1 MPPLGRQ
8 FKVKLSSGRVLG
20 PLGID
25 LVRRLIKKKHLTGT
39 EVARVYPDGDWV
51 NIFQIEEIAQAF
63 VEVVQ
68 GFDHEHLQT
77 DPSIQ
82 NDDRASSLTS
92 VLPGATQVFPSTQPF
107 IESSDSDQKSIPK
120 IDIEPEPQPEPVV
133 DLTEVGLVIDS
144 PQRVDDEPTEQ
155 EIQKMP
161 SVESLIRLERPSSE
175 EAISYYPIPKKNL
188 IAEAVT
194 VIFQRSENNAKLPGK
209 LKMNT
214 WDRIKGTFLAV
225 VLGVLGYQF
234 FLQEAPKAPVKW
246 TPIRP
251 MMPVLQ
257 DMQDPQKSSAIYAAA
272 MKSYL
277 QDTVPGYIDA
287 SNKLLTA
294 AALDRGNVKALAMLA
309 SSYLNLIDSSNKDE
323 NYFRVISKLIEMSRA
338 KNLDLPETV
347 IADVEYYI
355 FANKA
360 EAAQNRIVEYSK
372 THQVFGRE
380 MFYYLALAFYFR
392 GDFQNSA
399 RYLTQIP
406 ETQVFSPK
414 LFYLRGQLAEKL
426 DQSTSAIVEYE
437 KAIQLNPSHARSRLK
452 IAELMNRQGQLV
464 NAATHLEYLISH
476 SRALSPQE
484 MAQGYYLHSL
494 LSQIHQK
501 WDIALGDMERAVV
514 LDKGNHDY
522 LLEMYTLRAKAGDR
536 QPAMKNQ
543 GRMYYFLSEG
553 EKLLRA
559 GKVHDALTQFLSARQ
574 ANEKSPAPLVKIGDM
589 FARLHQL
596 QNARMNYK
604 LAADLAPNNIE
615 IWSKYIDVLIKSYEW
630 DEASRAMSKFRS
642 LPVPQSAIDKAAA
655 DMFAKQGR
663 YAEAINFYQKAMARD
678 SIDPSVY
685 IAYAQSLMAVK
696 NYKDAPFFFALALR
710 FDPLNTSG
718 IIGTAQ
724 CVAASES
731 IDRAISMLHDELQK
745 DSVAK
750 AEILSGIAEFQ
761 IQKGEWETA
770 QKTIDEAK
778 VSNPDYA
785 YAWKLQAQIYMSQE
799 GTDRLAFDKALQAYQ
814 SYSDRNVSDPS
825 GYLERYKIFI
835 KKTEFEKAADE
846 LDKIFA
852 LYPKYPNLH
861 FYKGSL
867 YTLMRNHQR
876 AISEYQS
883 ELKNN
888 PNSILALKGL
898 AKEYVDAGAPAEAL
912 KYLSKAMELNSKDPD
927 AKADAAYANYL
938 LKNYSG
944 AIGLYQAALVYD
956 PANPVLY
963 KRLGIAYKD
972 AGNQAAAIQ
981 AFQKYIEM
989 EPDAPDRAEF
999 QRYR

>member
-1 MPPLGRQ
+1 MPPVGRQ
-8 FKVKLSSGRVLG
+8 FKVKLLSGRILG

-25 LVRRLIKKKHLTGT
+25 RVRRLIKKKHLTGT
-39 EVARVYPDGDWV
+39 EVARVYPNGDWV
-51 NIFQIEEIAQAF
+51 SVFQIEEISQAF
-63 VEVVQ
+63 IDVAQCVDE
-68 GFDHEHLQT
+68 GKLRSEA
-77 DPSIQ
+77 PIE
-82 NDDRASSLTS
+82 NDDVASPVTS
-92 VLPGATQVFPSTQPF
+92 VLPGATQVLP
-107 IESSDSDQKSIPK
+107 DSGITDEKSIPK
-120 IDIEPEPQPEPVV
+120 IEIEPEVQSLPIIDV
-133 DLTEVGLVIDS
+133 TEVKSSITS
-144 PQRVDDEPTEQ
+144 PQTEDDELTEQ

-161 SVESLIRLERPSSE
+161 SVESLIRIEKPS
-175 EAISYYPIPKKNL
+175 AQVDISYYPIRKKNP

-194 VIFQRSENNAKLPGK
+194 VIFQRSENNSKLPGK
-209 LKMNT
+209 PRISFF
-214 WDRIKGTFLAV
+214 DRVKGALIGV

-234 FLQEAPKAPVKW
+234 FLQEPPKSAVKW
-246 TPIRP
+246 SPIRP
-251 MMPVLQ
+251 LMPAFQ
-257 DMQDPQKSSAIYAAA
+257 DVQDPQKSSAFYTAA

-277 QDTVPGYIDA
+277 QDTVSGYIDA
-287 SNKLLTA
+287 SNKLLNA

-355 FANKA
+355 FSNKA

-380 MFYYLALAFYFR
+380 MFYYLALAFYYR

-399 RYLTQIP
+399 RYLSQIS
-406 ETQVFSPK
+406 ENQVFSAK

-426 DQSTSAIVEYE
+426 DQTSAAIVEFE
-437 KAIQLNPSHARSRLK
+437 KAIKFNPSHARSRLK
-452 IAELMNRQGQLV
+452 LAELMNRQSQLV
-464 NAATHLEYLISH
+464 NAESHLEYLVSH
-476 SRALSPQE
+476 ARMLSPKD

-501 WDIALGDMERAVV
+501 WDIALGDMERAVI
-514 LDKGNHDY
+514 LDNGNHDY
-522 LLEMYTLRAKAGDR
+522 LLEMYTLRSKAGDR
-536 QPAMKNQ
+536 HPAMKTQ

-553 EKLLRA
+553 EMLLRA
-559 GKVHDALTQFLSARQ
+559 GKVHDALIQFLSARQ
-574 ANEKSPAPLVKIGDM
+574 ANEKSPVPLIKIGDL

-615 IWSKYIDVLIKSYEW
+615 IWSKYIDVLIRSYEW
-630 DEASRAMSKFRS
+630 DDASRAMSKFRS
-642 LPVPQSAIDKAAA
+642 LPVPQGAIDKAAA

-685 IAYAQSLMAVK
+685 LAYAQALVEVQ

-718 IIGTAQ
+718 LIGTAQ
-724 CVAASES
+724 CVAATES

-745 DSVAK
+745 DSVSK
-750 AEILSGIAEFQ
+750 AEILAGIAEFQ
-761 IQKGEWETA
+761 IQKGEWDQA
-770 QKTIDEAK
+770 QKTIDDAK
-778 VSNPDYA
+778 ISDPDYA
-785 YAWKLQAQIYMSQE
+785 YAWKIQAQIYINQE
-799 GTDRLAFDKALQAYQ
+799 GSDRLALDKALQAYQ
-814 SYSDRNVSDPS
+814 SYSDRNTSDAS

-852 LYPKYPNLH
+852 IYPKYPNLH

-867 YTLMRNHQR
+867 YRLMRNHQR
-876 AISEYQS
+876 AMSEYQS

-888 PNSILALKGL
+888 PSSILALKGL
-898 AKEYVDAGAPAEAL
+898 AKEYVDAGAPAEGL
-912 KYLSKAMELNSKDPD
+912 KYLSKAMELNPKDPE

-938 LKNYSG
+938 LKNYTG

-956 PANPVLY
+956 PANPILY
-963 KRLGIAYKD
+963 KRMGIAYRD
-972 AGNQAAAIQ
+972 AGDQSAATR
-981 AFQKYIEM
+981 AFRKYLEM

-999 QRYR
+999 QRYQ